1 LYGRVKK
8 PRPTVGVSSKVFCC
22 PALQQDSRT
31 AEIMQKRRQF
41 LRIAF
46 GFLTGLGLLLSPLFG
61 AFRPA
66 YGKAKKIILPK
77 DTNRVELIEKDPIEL
92 DTRNLET
99 TPLKDFDTMG
109 VTDHEVD
116 LNQWRLEVTGR
127 VKAPLSLTNEEILE
141 LPSIEKN
148 VLLICPGFFANHG
161 KWKGFSLGNLIE
173 KAKIEKGTTLVKVL
187 GPEEGGSEKI
197 EEFPVEDVLSDR
209 VFLAY
214 NVNGQNLPKKHG
226 FPLRVVAE
234 GYYGSYWVKY
244 AYKVNVV

>member
-1 LYGRVKK
+1 
-8 PRPTVGVSSKVFCC
+8 
-22 PALQQDSRT
+22 
-31 AEIMQKRRQF
+31 MQKRRQF
-41 LRIAF
+41 LKTAF
-46 GFLTGLGLLLSPLFG
+46 GFLTGLGMLLSPLFG
-61 AFRPA
+61 AFRLA

-77 DTNRVELIEKDPIEL
+77 DTNRADLIDKDPEEL

-109 VTDHEVD
+109 VTDHQVD
-116 LNQWRLEVTGR
+116 LNLWRLEVTGR
-127 VKAPLSLTNEEILE
+127 VNAPLSLTNEEIRD
-141 LPSIEKN
+141 LPPIERN

-161 KWKGFSLGNLIE
+161 KWRGVSLGKLIE
-173 KAKIEKGTTLVKVL
+173 KAKIEESATLVKVS
-187 GPEEGGSEKI
+187 GPEEYGSEKI
-197 EEFPVEDVLSDR
+197 EEFPIEDVLSDR

-214 NVNGQNLPKKHG
+214 GVNSKILPQKHG